1 MSVKTTLD
9 AIDLIAARCRIWAA
23 SMLTLFVGF
32 EALDITGALDGLIPP
47 GSVWH
52 KIVPIVG
59 MLVARYTH
67 SKQSATAV
75 IEAKADERTTPVTP
89 MGALPAVALLLMA
102 SMAFSACGGPVD
114 EPAVKTTTTES
125 ALTGSQVWTGYPGI
139 MTGPSYY
146 CGNKFYHARQP
157 MYQTSTGGAT
167 PSISTAPNGDIPTS
181 INYARNEYQIQ
192 CNWAAMANYPSYA
205 ISTSND
211 TCYYYTHLVNEWWA
225 LSAVVKV
232 PAGGLIY
239 YPPGGFAPVTGY
251 WTIYMELPWDGSGP
265 AYSPGLENW
274 GTGYG
279 LSACQVSHTKQIAIY

>member
-102 SMAFSACGGPVD
+102 STAFAACGTAPDQPSKPD
-114 EPAVKTTTTES
+114 EAVTATQS
-125 ALTGSQVWTGYPGI
+125 AASWSGGNFQALGA
-139 MTGPSYY
+139 YY
-146 CGNKFYHARQP
+146 CSSTNEVWYIDQHASQTISRRCCGLSNLYNTDLNGNASANANYNRVAFVCPRFYIPVSPTCGSNGRLCSTAYNTCQ
-157 MYQTSTGGAT
+157 MYSRRANTAPWLVSGNISAGLAYLPDWNPSKGLWELVAT
-167 PSISTAPNGDIPTS
+167 PLGGGNGD
-181 INYARNEYQIQ
+181 
-192 CNWAAMANYPSYA
+192 
-205 ISTSND
+205 
-211 TCYYYTHLVNEWWA
+211 
-225 LSAVVKV
+225 
-232 PAGGLIY
+232 GLCQ
-239 YPPGGFAPVTGY
+239 TGWPQHY
-251 WTIYMELPWDGSGP
+251 FDFES
-265 AYSPGLENW
+265 
-274 GTGYG
+274 
-279 LSACQVSHTKQIAIY
+279 